1 MTCDTCCR
9 MSKKNTIDEG
19 IFYRNAKERIIR
31 LMELKKVQEIEDE
44 ELTDHIKSRCLK
56 TERSKRGVPTALKMT
71 EL

>member
-1 MTCDTCCR
+1 
-9 MSKKNTIDEG
+9 
-19 IFYRNAKERIIR
+19 
-31 LMELKKVQEIEDE
+31 MELKKVQEIEDE